1 LVANDPRVAAAI
13 GSDFIAVAASDV
25 DYANFADQ
33 SNWEVR
39 WLREALAE
47 ARHGLFQGMY
57 AVTPSGHL
65 LGQVDGGWPLYDAA
79 HTRTELA
86 RTRSAYGKLSR
97 EWRLLERLPDPERD
111 RAFALVP
118 DAPEPGFERLGATKR
133 TRPFEGMRPE
143 DVRHPQHLHFDRADV
158 RAGWLA
164 SLVPAEATVGAVALA
179 DPQLLEAFVLASIMQ
194 PECSVWRA
202 DELHTNELV
211 ATVVASRA
219 GTIELRL
226 DGRLDVRAVNQW
238 NDGARYE
245 GRLGGRAVWN
255 TAEARFESLD
265 LALFGAH
272 TLSVAAAQ
280 GRRGARTCDVAVH
293 LRLERPERAP
303 DESEATLG
311 AGAPGGARAKR

>member
-1 LVANDPRVAAAI
+1 MAAAI

-39 WLREALAE
+39 WLRDALAD

-65 LGQVDGGWPLYDAA
+65 LGQVDGGWPLYDPA

-86 RTRSAYGKLSR
+86 RTRAAYGKLSR
-97 EWRLLERLPDPERD
+97 EWRLLDRLPDPERD
-111 RAFALVP
+111 RAFPLAP
-118 DAPEPGFERLGATKR
+118 DVPEPGLERLSATKR
-133 TRPFEGMRPE
+133 TRPFDGMRPE
-143 DVRHPQHLHFDRADV
+143 DVRHPQHVHFDRVDV
-158 RAGWLA
+158 RAPWLA
-164 SLVPAEATVGAVALA
+164 SLVPTEAAVGAVATA
-179 DPQLLEAFVLASIMQ
+179 DPRLLEALVLASIMQ
-194 PECSVWRA
+194 PECSVWRE
-202 DELHTNELV
+202 DELRTNELT
-211 ATVVASRA
+211 ATVVGSRD
-219 GTIELRL
+219 GVIELRL

-255 TAEARFESLD
+255 TAQARFESLD

-280 GRRGARTCDVAVH
+280 GRPGARTCDVAVH
-293 LRLERPERAP
+293 LRLERPEPAPAGSGPKVVEPAP
-303 DESEATLG
+303 DEAEA
-311 AGAPGGARAKR
+311 AR